1 MADFDHNY
9 NDWGYDDY
17 TNQDLS
23 LIDDKKL
30 SKEERKKLLA
40 AEKQAKME
48 AQSARRQKRLA
59 ELIAMEEAENK
70 EKQKVENTEKE
81 EEKTQKT
88 EIKPVNE
95 ENQEKKG
102 DNPTFESN
110 DIENQQENKED
121 SLEEN
126 KTPEAKQ
133 NKPNSDKK
141 QPKDEK
147 KQIKSVKEAPI
158 GNEETGS
165 LESPQLDKSDSS
177 AYLNSLGSSS
187 PTDFMMGVS
196 ESGTTV
202 KELQQK
208 EQTDL
213 QDNLPEI
220 DQPTGLPTKD
230 EKGKV
235 EKGSKL
241 AKDNAKA
248 LKAQPKTKE
257 NPKDK
262 IKVESKI
269 DPSKPTP
276 TQKERAGVVERIKS
290 FFSRIFGSGAIS
302 ERIEEIKESI
312 DTIPSKDESIK
323 EDLGRKP
330 EVRLVGEADPEQNEQ
345 QKDQAEKQTL
355 ENKQK
360 ADQEIQKD
368 FGENNL
374 YPEIKKE
381 KLKPQIE
388 IVALEKAPELS
399 LQKVEKLPAQAIATF
414 NENAK
419 QQIDA
424 KIQQGI
430 AKEKEGKL
438 EKESKSE
445 QEKKATDT
453 KIADETSK
461 VEAEQKIAQKK
472 SQQEVEQNRK
482 TWKQENDK
490 ILDKAQKD
498 LDTEKNK
505 TEKDISSH
513 SEQVNK
519 EIGQEYEKG
528 DKAIKQEKVNTEKQ
542 AEAKKAEA
550 KNKKRSFWEKVGD
563 AFSSFI
569 EGIKNAINSLFDALK
584 RFVKNTIE
592 RVKKI
597 AVALI
602 DKAKNFAIKMV
613 KAYGEFAKGVVSI
626 VLFAFPETA
635 KKINGL
641 IDKAVDKAEQA
652 INYLADKL
660 KVAVCKFL
668 DALGAVLVALLSVYQ
683 ALFLALLGDFSMI
696 ADFLMKIYNGV
707 KGLIQGARHSV
718 SESLGALSEEFL
730 GADISNPLDIERSQE
745 EENQY
750 RASEL
755 GSKTNATKQE
765 TQQNGK
771 LSDKNKLN
779 NDDVEAPGTPFHLGQ
794 EFLPFFS
801 KLQEGQDMILGG
813 AGENAVTTQDLQGA
827 MFGGNPLTQQG
838 EDEMVTNLSS
848 QLTQTENSTPEQV
861 SEPAPSPDVA
871 SMTDE
876 AKMDYYIG
884 QMDAEAK
891 PESMETKQPPEA
903 PQKVNLDPSLKTSP
917 LPVGTR
923 LEYVG
928 RQMMKGL
935 QMWWNQ
941 NKMTVYAV
949 IAGVLTVGAIIAFF
963 TGGAGL
969 IAVLEVIM
977 QALTVIFMAEA
988 LMKIRGHLMNYLE
1001 LSWNQKPKEGGKELA
1016 KGFAVLVS
1024 EFLFEYLLAKLG
1036 NVLKRVKATIKASKA
1051 YRRTSVAIRRTQRK
1065 VGNAILN
1072 IPGVKQLRNV
1082 IVKNGKYVINGLNS
1096 GITKGVKNLQDL
1108 RERIL
1113 KVFGFK
1119 RVWAE
1124 KHGSK
1129 IEIWGEF
1136 NSRILIATLDQKT
1149 GKTTFDD
1156 RDLTPDEKRLFYSP
1170 KRRDELGQIVYQDK
1184 NGLSLTGK
1192 KDNLHGLVIGDSL
1205 DFLNKFDD
1213 LDDVAKLAKW
1223 EEMLAKSQKGGAD
1236 LEVLR
1241 KELGKLSP
1249 PEWAKKGS
1257 KYEKI
1262 YKQRKHINST
1272 YKKSGGKIASDEDI
1286 HHLTTIESMKHPVL
1300 QRAVDDGFMINHA
1313 DANGI
1318 KLRSYSSKKRYNSK
1332 GQLIASPKGTHAS
1345 HPNYN
1350 DAQEKLLQKFAV
1362 SKRNRYTNPE
1372 ARSFVESMN
1381 EELRHIIQ
1389 EQCIDGGKKIDEVFK
1404 NIDIN
1409 KLYSDIIATQTVR
1422 AKIPSNVRV
1431 TYDKMLAKGMPKSM
1445 SNIHNRLINGGIN
1458 VVEDGGVL
1466 KYLDKNGAEI
1476 AKLENGVFSVIPDKG
1491 KIPTPDQY
1499 LSKSYI
1505 AKHIDKFKK
1514 EGAGFIVVKSW
1525 TENGRYGAM
1534 PARKF
1539 VGLRSEMDA
1548 VIAKYKAS
1556 GNDWKVLRDELNL
1569 GHTTDLSLEEIYYIK
1584 VDGADPRFNF
1594 EVPNG
1599 NEAGA
1604 IIGEW
1609 VPGGYTKNGVMEAAL
1624 INSETVIH
1632 NKDINQ
1638 FLNNFTSQWEKIK

>member
-1 MADFDHNY
+1 MADFDQSY

-30 SKEERKKLLA
+30 SKEELKKLLA
-40 AEKQAKME
+40 DDKQAKIE
-48 AQSARRQKRLA
+48 AQAARRQKRLA
-59 ELIAMEEAENK
+59 EMNAMEEGEKKTEKNKKEEDSTKVTKKTELQKIIESEKQAKIAAQAARRQKRLAEMKAMEEGENK
-70 EKQKVENTEKE
+70 GETKE
-81 EEKTQKT
+81 EQE
-88 EIKPVNE
+88 NE
-95 ENQEKKG
+95 EIEG
-102 DNPTFESN
+102 ELNPDTSKQTKEQ
-110 DIENQQENKED
+110 INQQKKD
-121 SLEEN
+121 S
-126 KTPEAKQ
+126 KSKDQ
-133 NKPNSDKK
+133 NKQDKK
-141 QPKDEK
+141 QASQKQPKE
-147 KQIKSVKEAPI
+147 VPI
-158 GNEETGS
+158 GTEDAGN

-177 AYLNSLGSSS
+177 AYLNSLGNSS
-187 PTDFMMGVS
+187 PTDFMIGIG

-202 KELQQK
+202 TELQQK
-208 EQTDL
+208 EQNEL
-213 QDNLPEI
+213 QENLPEI

-241 AKDNAKA
+241 TKDNAKA
-248 LKAQPKTKE
+248 LKTQPKTKE

-269 DPSKPTP
+269 DPTKPTP
-276 TQKERAGVVERIKS
+276 TQTQRASVVEKIKG
-290 FFSRIFGSGAIS
+290 FFSRLFGSGAIS
-302 ERIEEIKESI
+302 EQVEEIKAQI

-323 EDLGRKP
+323 EDLGKKP
-330 EVRLVGEADPEQNEQ
+330 EVKLVGEADPEQNEQ
-345 QKDQAEKQTL
+345 QKEQAEKQTL

-360 ADQEIQKD
+360 ADQEVQKD

-381 KLKPQIE
+381 RLKPQIE
-388 IVALEKAPELS
+388 VVALEKATELS

-414 NENAK
+414 NEHAK

-424 KIQQGI
+424 KIQQGL

-445 QEKKATDT
+445 QEKKTTDE
-453 KIADETSK
+453 KIAEETTK
-461 VEAEQKIAQKK
+461 VETEQKTIQKN

-505 TEKDISSH
+505 TEKEISSH

-528 DKAIKQEKVNTEKQ
+528 DKAIKQEKINTEKQ

-584 RFVKNTIE
+584 KFVKNTIE
-592 RVKKI
+592 RVKKL

-635 KKINGL
+635 RKINGL
-641 IDKAVDKAEQA
+641 IDKAVDTAEQA

-696 ADFLMKIYNGV
+696 ADFLQKIYNGV
-707 KGLIQGARHSV
+707 KGLIQGARHAV

-730 GADISNPLDIERSQE
+730 GADISKPLDIERSQE
-745 EENQY
+745 EENLY

-755 GSKTNATKQE
+755 GSKTNASKQE
-765 TQQNGK
+765 AQQNGQ

-779 NDDVEAPGTPFHLGQ
+779 NDDVEAPGAPFHLGQ
-794 EFLPFFS
+794 EFLPFFGR
-801 KLQEGQDMILGG
+801 LQEGREMVLGG
-813 AGENAVTTQDLQGA
+813 AGENAVTTRDLQSA

-848 QLTQTENSTPEQV
+848 QITQTENSTPEQV

-876 AKMDYYIG
+876 AKMDHYINEMG
-884 QMDAEAK
+884 KEAK
-891 PESMETKQPPEA
+891 PESMDTKQPPEA

-917 LPVGTR
+917 LSVGTR

-969 IAVLEVIM
+969 IAVLEVVM
-977 QALTVIFMAEA
+977 QALTMIFMAEA

-1082 IVKNGKYVINGLNS
+1082 IVNNGKYVINGLNS
-1096 GITKGVKNLQDL
+1096 GITKGAKNLQDL

-1136 NSRILIATLDQKT
+1136 NSKVLIAVTDDGNYEIHELD
-1149 GKTTFDD
+1149 
-1156 RDLTPDEKRLFYSP
+1156 
-1170 KRRDELGQIVYQDK
+1170 DELREELIKQAR
-1184 NGLSLTGK
+1184 TGK
-1192 KDNLHGLVIGDSL
+1192 KGRPKELGLADSDIDGKKFVVGDEFAEALDAKKLENIDDAKKIVQELKNAGDQDARIRIIEKLKREYTVDYSANIDHKKPVIELSGADLQKSSANKNLENPSPEIVEFRKNVEPHIAERERMMALRDSYKDTNLEEYNKHIAAVNRQSELIGEGMTDIGIKKYLKETHGIEVHDIDIITGHGANTLDKIYIVTGKDGKIRFVEVKGNNRNLGSAMFFDKATGMLKRFEQGTKVYLEGTLEKMLKSKNYKGKEKMIKDLLKKVEKGDYEYL
-1205 DFLNKFDD
+1205 YAFQEIVTVEKI
-1213 LDDVAKLAKW
+1213 
-1223 EEMLAKSQKGGAD
+1223 KGGA
-1236 LEVLR
+1236 
-1241 KELGKLSP
+1241 KITELGNL
-1249 PEWAKKGS
+1249 
-1257 KYEKI
+1257 I
-1262 YKQRKHINST
+1262 
-1272 YKKSGGKIASDEDI
+1272 
-1286 HHLTTIESMKHPVL
+1286 
-1300 QRAVDDGFMINHA
+1300 
-1313 DANGI
+1313 I
-1318 KLRSYSSKKRYNSK
+1318 KR
-1332 GQLIASPKGTHAS
+1332 
-1345 HPNYN
+1345 
-1350 DAQEKLLQKFAV
+1350 F
-1362 SKRNRYTNPE
+1362 
-1372 ARSFVESMN
+1372 
-1381 EELRHIIQ
+1381 IQ
-1389 EQCIDGGKKIDEVFK
+1389 
-1404 NIDIN
+1404 
-1409 KLYSDIIATQTVR
+1409 
-1422 AKIPSNVRV
+1422 
-1431 TYDKMLAKGMPKSM
+1431 
-1445 SNIHNRLINGGIN
+1445 
-1458 VVEDGGVL
+1458 
-1466 KYLDKNGAEI
+1466 
-1476 AKLENGVFSVIPDKG
+1476 
-1491 KIPTPDQY
+1491 
-1499 LSKSYI
+1499 
-1505 AKHIDKFKK
+1505 
-1514 EGAGFIVVKSW
+1514 
-1525 TENGRYGAM
+1525 
-1534 PARKF
+1534 
-1539 VGLRSEMDA
+1539 
-1548 VIAKYKAS
+1548 
-1556 GNDWKVLRDELNL
+1556 
-1569 GHTTDLSLEEIYYIK
+1569 
-1584 VDGADPRFNF
+1584 
-1594 EVPNG
+1594 
-1599 NEAGA
+1599 
-1604 IIGEW
+1604 
-1609 VPGGYTKNGVMEAAL
+1609 
-1624 INSETVIH
+1624 
-1632 NKDINQ
+1632 
-1638 FLNNFTSQWEKIK
+1638 